1 MLGNRRIRWTFAKFL
16 QQLPLFVA
24 LLALFFLSGFAALL
38 YQVVWQR
45 VLFSVYGIDIT
56 SVTVI
61 VTVFMLGLGIGSIAG
76 GAISRRA
83 RRIVLPLFAALELG
97 IGVFGFFSLPLFDAV
112 SRHTLDLSR
121 IATGTVTFFL
131 LLLPT
136 TLMGAT
142 LPLLVEYATAKSHNV
157 GRSVGA
163 LYFANTLGAAVGA
176 AAAGV
181 LLLGLFGLAATVTG
195 AAAINILLAVGVFV
209 VWRREAA
216 A

>member
-1 MLGNRRIRWTFAKFL
+1 MI
-16 QQLPLFVA
+16 

-61 VTVFMLGLGIGSIAG
+61 VTVFMLGLGVGSIAG
-76 GAISRRA
+76 GALSNRMRNKA
-83 RRIVLPLFAALELG
+83 LPLFAALEAG
-97 IGVFGFFSLPLFDAV
+97 IGLFGFFSLPLFDAV
-112 SRHTLDLSR
+112 TMHTLNLSR
-121 IATGTVTFFL
+121 VATGLVTFGL
-131 LLLPT
+131 LLVPT

-142 LPLLVEYATAKSHNV
+142 LPLLVSHATAKSHNV

-176 AAAGV
+176 AAASMF
-181 LLLGLFGLAATVTG
+181 LLGLLGLLTTVNVAAM
-195 AAAINILLAVGVFV
+195 INIALAVGVWL
-209 VWRREAA
+209 VWRKGDEA
-216 A
+216 

>member
-1 MLGNRRIRWTFAKFL
+1 
-16 QQLPLFVA
+16 VA

-76 GAISRRA
+76 GALSRRM
-83 RRIVLPLFAALELG
+83 RRAALPLFAALELG

-112 SRHTLDLSR
+112 ARHTLDLSR
-121 IATGTVTFFL
+121 VATGMVTFSL
-131 LLLPT
+131 LLVPT

-142 LPLLVEYATAKSHNV
+142 LPLLVAHATERSHNV
-157 GRSVGA
+157 GRSVGV

-181 LLLGLFGLAATVTG
+181 LLLGLFGLAATVQG
-195 AAAINILLAVGVFV
+195 AAAINALLAVGVWF
-209 VWRREAA
+209 VWRKEEAA
-216 A
+216 